1 LPGFAGGY
9 VLQGDLPSIA
19 PHENYCADL
28 YLEWHAID
36 GSLADSGLGDTVG
49 EDEDGDGTDFD
60 RVWAQESLMATYLNP
75 SEACGGFNYPI
86 FGDATPILESMGLL
100 DCFDRLDIA
109 IQGYVMSEDLSSWGN
124 IFTYNAYM
132 YSTTADPIYLS
143 DDSEGDWNGTDG
155 RIVMKFDP
163 MCVQDINIRH
173 IMLEFVNT
181 GDESCVNSA
190 TGCTDPEAY
199 NCEDDDGVNYTFEI
213 GDIDYVNGCNYELD
227 DYLEME
233 YVGGCGYG
241 PCEGYYN
248 PLANEDDGSCDYY
261 QAPHGDDVSFT
272 VEENSI
278 LIDWT
283 NFEPPQNATILGY
296 HIQRCTENGCVW
308 ITDSAFPWNDSNT
321 GLDDTSILDEF
332 AWEEGVEI
340 KYAINVKYSN
350 AESFGEAIGASYITP
365 TLGNSCVELG
375 DINGDGQ
382 WNVLDIV
389 SLANCVLADSCDTL
403 PYACAADVNA
413 DGNYNVLDIVS
424 LANCV
429 LADDCDEND

>member
-1 LPGFAGGY
+1 LDVDWDGYDGGGY
-9 VLQGDLPSIA
+9 PYFGIGCNYLCGSNSECIENSNNFELTLDQFYYSI
-19 PHENYCADL
+19 P
-28 YLEWHAID
+28 
-36 GSLADSGLGDTVG
+36 
-49 EDEDGDGTDFD
+49 
-60 RVWAQESLMATYLNP
+60 M
-75 SEACGGFNYPI
+75 
-86 FGDATPILESMGLL
+86 
-100 DCFDRLDIA
+100 DC
-109 IQGYVMSEDLSSWGN
+109 
-124 IFTYNAYM
+124 
-132 YSTTADPIYLS
+132 P
-143 DDSEGDWNGTDG
+143 
-155 RIVMKFDP
+155 
-163 MCVQDINIRH
+163 QD
-173 IMLEFVNT
+173 
-181 GDESCVNSA
+181 CSA
-190 TGCTDPEAY
+190 SGCTDPEAY

-213 GDIDYVNGCNYELD
+213 GDIDYVNGCNYELN

-233 YVGGCGYG
+233 YIGGCENG
-241 PCEGYYN
+241 PCEGYYHPGASTN
-248 PLANEDDGSCDYY
+248 DGSCDYY

-375 DINGDGQ
+375 DVNGDGQ
-382 WNVLDIV
+382 WTVLDIV

-429 LADDCDEND
+429 LADDCDD